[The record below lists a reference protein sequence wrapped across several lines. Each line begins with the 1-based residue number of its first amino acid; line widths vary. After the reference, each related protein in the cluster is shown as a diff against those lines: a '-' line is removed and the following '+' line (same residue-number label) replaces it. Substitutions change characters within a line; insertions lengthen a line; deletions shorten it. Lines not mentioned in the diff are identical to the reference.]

1 MMTPEAPKIRDLTG
15 GRIRLPIDLITSPV
29 VDLLLAAWAREMD
42 HEEQATYEVGVDWF
56 DELAERV
63 PDDLAAE
70 MGELGGS
77 WGTTW
82 FAVMGLLAGA
92 PEPDDPDSFFE
103 WLADLDPTEL
113 RLALIS
119 GKHGGPPTQV
129 HRRAAGGDAA
139 ALEEAL
145 AEYVGKEEFT
155 DAIRRLML
163 LDPGSLVSRVTAAL
177 RRFWSECLAP
187 MVEEWPAAQQ
197 RDAEMKRSQVGS
209 TSPEG
214 LIELATNGLDYRIPA
229 GVTRLVLAPSVLLRP
244 WSVID
249 DHGSVLIVIYGV
261 ADEYL
266 SADPDA
272 PPGWMVKTY
281 KALGDERRLRILR
294 RLAEAEASLDDLA
307 EMLGLA
313 KSTVHHHLGILRGA
327 GLVRVVIGRHGETS
341 RYGART
347 GMTAEASAALGSY
360 LTTEAGATASSHE
373 SA

>member
-1 MMTPEAPKIRDLTG
+1 
-15 GRIRLPIDLITSPV
+15 
-29 VDLLLAAWAREMD
+29 
-42 HEEQATYEVGVDWF
+42 
-56 DELAERV
+56 
-63 PDDLAAE
+63 
-70 MGELGGS
+70 
-77 WGTTW
+77 
-82 FAVMGLLAGA
+82 
-92 PEPDDPDSFFE
+92 
-103 WLADLDPTEL
+103 
-113 RLALIS
+113 
-119 GKHGGPPTQV
+119 V
-129 HRRAAGGDAA
+129 HHRAAAGDNA
-139 ALEEAL
+139 ALDEAL
-145 AEYVGKEEFT
+145 AEYVGKDEFT
-155 DAIRRLML
+155 DSIRRLMA
-163 LDPGSLVSRVTAAL
+163 LDPRSLVSRVTAAL
-177 RRFWSECLAP
+177 RRFWSECLSP
-187 MVEEWPAAQQ
+187 MVEEWPAALQ
-197 RDAEMKRSQVGS
+197 RDAEAKQSLVGS

-249 DHGSVLIVIYGV
+249 DHGSMLIVIYGV

-272 PPGWMVKTY
+272 PPAWMVKTY

-294 RLAEAEASLDDLA
+294 RLAEGEASLDDLA

-347 GMTAEASAALGSY
+347 GLTDEASAALGSY
-360 LTTEAGATASSHE
+360 LTTTEPTTSRPE

>member
-1 MMTPEAPKIRDLTG
+1 
-15 GRIRLPIDLITSPV
+15 
-29 VDLLLAAWAREMD
+29 
-42 HEEQATYEVGVDWF
+42 
-56 DELAERV
+56 
-63 PDDLAAE
+63 
-70 MGELGGS
+70 
-77 WGTTW
+77 
-82 FAVMGLLAGA
+82 
-92 PEPDDPDSFFE
+92 
-103 WLADLDPTEL
+103 
-113 RLALIS
+113 
-119 GKHGGPPTQV
+119 
-129 HRRAAGGDAA
+129 
-139 ALEEAL
+139 LEEAL

-209 TSPEG
+209 TSAEG

-249 DHGSVLIVIYGV
+249 DHGSMLIVIYGV

-360 LTTEAGATASSHE
+360 LTTEAGATASGHE